1 MQSNRRDHI
10 RRVLASLSTCV
21 KISRFGPEKLVPK
34 FRVRKTALVVFTWP
48 PLSLGV
54 AEKASVVPGPAS
66 VNVVALIH
74 SGAPFAGMVEITVA
88 DTVRSVTQELPLDL
102 RQRTFLHP
110 LLVGGQERGW
120 RKNARF
126 STGIVLGFGG
136 NSVFT
141 FGVPVSATSVQIR
154 SGICEIG

>member
-21 KISRFGPEKLVPK
+21 KISRVGPEKLVPK

-66 VNVVALIH
+66 VSVVALIH
-74 SGAPFAGMVEITVA
+74 SGGPVCRNGGNNSSWHGAVSRLCPDATWIRIVVMCSTMCAALCYAGT
-88 DTVRSVTQELPLDL
+88 T
-102 RQRTFLHP
+102 
-110 LLVGGQERGW
+110 
-120 RKNARF
+120 ARF
-126 STGIVLGFGG
+126 TPKNVLASTSGG
-136 NSVFT
+136 RARTGMAEKCPFFHRDRARV
-141 FGVPVSATSVQIR
+141 R
-154 SGICEIG
+154 R